1 MKPQPRA
8 EAERWLAQARSDL
21 AFAEVGVREGYPA
34 QSCFLCQ
41 QAGEKALKAL
51 RYLGGERLVFG
62 HSLLELLQSLLN
74 RHPELAGLREAAQ
87 RLDQYYVPTRYPNG
101 LPAGAPADYYT
112 SSEAERAIADAEA
125 VLACCRRV
133 LSR

>member
-101 LPAGAPADYYT
+101 LPAGTPADVFSKT
-112 SSEAERAIADAEA
+112 QAAEA
-125 VLACCRRV
+125 LAYAQQFLTAAARIV
-133 LSR
+133 G